1 MSGKRMAGLACSAIL
16 GVASGIGIAACGE
29 DRGGVEVEG
38 GGTTA
43 TSTTP
48 TIPGTTPAP

>member
-1 MSGKRMAGLACSAIL
+1 MAGLACSAIL
-16 GVASGIGIAACGE
+16 GVASGIGVAACGE
-29 DRGGVEVEG
+29 DRGGVEVQG

-48 TIPGTTPAP
+48 TTTTSP